1 MLGSDVKRPDGAE
14 TDFECVVIDVLARR
28 PGFYTASWRTY
39 YVARS
44 GGVYLVRAPG
54 QPVTLQEQDDL
65 PPGAEP
71 TPADARDIALQHLA
85 AAVEA
90 VICQP
95 AGAEERS

>member
-1 MLGSDVKRPDGAE
+1 MLGSDVKQPDAAE
-14 TDFECVVIDVLARR
+14 TDFECVVVDVLARR

-71 TPADARDIALQHLA
+71 SPAEAKDVALQHLA

-90 VICQP
+90 IIRPP
-95 AGAEERS
+95 ASAEDRS